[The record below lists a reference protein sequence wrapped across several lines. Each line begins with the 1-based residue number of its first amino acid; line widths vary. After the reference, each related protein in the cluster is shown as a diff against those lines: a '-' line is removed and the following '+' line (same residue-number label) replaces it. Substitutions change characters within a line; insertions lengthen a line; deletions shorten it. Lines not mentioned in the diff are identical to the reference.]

1 MATKATD
8 QAGAAQKSETGID
21 RTVEASFPASD
32 PPAIGGAT
40 RIEGTPAE
48 RDREERIRRRAY
60 QLWENAGSP
69 EDHTDEYWHRAE
81 AEIAAEDP
89 NRAGEAGAQ

>member
-1 MATKATD
+1 MATKATE
-8 QAGAAQKSETGID
+8 QAGAAQKSEKGID

-69 EDHTDEYWHRAE
+69 DDHTDEYWYRAE
-81 AEIAAEDP
+81 AEITAENP
-89 NRAGEAGAQ
+89 TGAEEPGS